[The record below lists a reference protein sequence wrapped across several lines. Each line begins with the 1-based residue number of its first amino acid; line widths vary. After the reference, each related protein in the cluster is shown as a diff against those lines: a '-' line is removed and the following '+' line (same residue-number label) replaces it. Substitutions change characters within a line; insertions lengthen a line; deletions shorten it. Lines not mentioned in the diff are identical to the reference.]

1 MNSENETGLVGEL
14 EKLLGR
20 QIELARR
27 GSFSGMEQLAGKCE
41 GLVARITAAGLL
53 EKPEHKAEKERL
65 EKLYRNLQLLL
76 STQKADVAGQLKS
89 IDKGK
94 RTLSVYRGNV

>member
-1 MNSENETGLVGEL
+1 MTEDRERITEEL
-14 EKLLGR
+14 EKLLKR

-27 GSFSGMEQLAGKCE
+27 GSFAGLEQLAGKCE
-41 GLVARITAAGLL
+41 GLVAKITAGELL
-53 EKPEHKAEKERL
+53 KKPEHKAEKERL
-65 EKLYRNLQLLL
+65 VKLYRDLQLLL